1 MPRPTLYLIP
11 TALLLSACGH
21 DEPFSSG
28 PNDATEPRQPG
39 VPAKLTDNPGLDIH
53 TSWLPDGSAILY
65 TFETNPAQ
73 NSDQCLAL
81 LPKHGGARIREMCN
95 TSVGHLDSTEVYGP
109 SAVSDSGRLLYA
121 YSQSK
126 PGRPVPSHH
135 QLRVATLADPQN
147 FMVVHPLPFSIDG
160 FKIDAVI
167 DAYWLSEHRL
177 VYLGGYG
184 IPNTARDDTIVV
196 TIDLQ
201 SPTSM
206 SVVPGTISV
215 ASLAVGSDADAIV
228 FTRWQ
233 DSRVYSLTLSSV
245 DRTVLHDFAPGFPGN
260 IDVQMPRLVTVV
272 GRTLITVDLTT
283 GLSDTVVGAPPA
295 QGLASPAVSIT
306 GAVVAEGSEDLW
318 LFEAP
323 SP

>member
-28 PNDATEPRQPG
+28 PNDATGPRQPG
-39 VPAKLTDNPGLDIH
+39 VPARLTDNPGLDIH

-81 LPKHGGARIREMCN
+81 LPKHGGARIREICN
-95 TSVGHLDSTEVYGP
+95 TSAGHIDSTEVYGP
-109 SAVSDSGRLLYA
+109 SAVSDSGLLA
-121 YSQSK
+121 YVYTQSR

-135 QLRVATLADPQN
+135 QLRVATLANPQT
-147 FMVVHPLPFSIDG
+147 FTVVHPIPFSIDG
-160 FKIDAVI
+160 FKIDTVLDI
-167 DAYWLSEHRL
+167 HWLSEQRL
-177 VYLGGYG
+177 VYLGVYG
-184 IPNTARDDTIVV
+184 IPNTINNDNIVV
-196 TIDLQ
+196 LIDLQ

-206 SVVPGTISV
+206 SVVPGTMSV
-215 ASLAVGSDADAIV
+215 TSLAVGSDPDAIV
-228 FTRWQ
+228 VKGRS
-233 DSRVYSLTLSSV
+233 DSRVYSLTLSSG